1 MAADA
6 VGVAALIRAAFAA
19 QSAVTDPLPS
29 ALRVTDAD
37 VAAHLR
43 TGAGAVA
50 EAANQPVGAALW
62 VDQDGGLYLSRL
74 AVHPAW
80 RGRGI
85 AKALVAAA
93 ESAARAIGLPRAA
106 SEYAP
111 RAAGQPTAVRRPR
124 LRRDDARDPSRLR
137 RTDLREYGKT
147 ARRNRDAI
155 RMGTRPW
162 FILAAVALARVG
174 FGYQYQTVATL
185 GPDLMQ
191 RYGLDYAGLGTLIG
205 AFMLLG
211 GFLALPLGL
220 LARRLGDRLVLGAG
234 LALMVLGPAVSA
246 AAAGPAGIG
255 AGRSAAGVG
264 AVAMIVLQNKIIA
277 DWFAGRR
284 FMWAI
289 SVSVAAYPIGV
300 GLAQLVLPPLALA
313 YGWRAAFLSG
323 ALPMAAATAMFL
335 ASFRPSPHAAP
346 TPPRFS
352 LPGGR
357 ECLLLVVAGLIWT
370 AYTAGYSGY
379 TAYVPSLMAARGE
392 SLVLTGV
399 VLTIATWGNVP
410 ATLLGAG
417 LAARLGGFRIFL
429 LGTVALVVGM
439 IGTALL
445 DWPVICAVVI
455 GIVGSFH
462 PGVIMAVG
470 TLSARPENRAVGMGL
485 FYSMYYAGGAVVP
498 AMCGWAADMSGGPEG
513 ALLAAAA
520 VSALAVPMY
529 LLHRRLTAHELMLVR
544 A

>member
-1 MAADA
+1 M
-6 VGVAALIRAAFAA
+6 
-19 QSAVTDPLPS
+19 
-29 ALRVTDAD
+29 
-37 VAAHLR
+37 
-43 TGAGAVA
+43 GA
-50 EAANQPVGAALW
+50 
-62 VDQDGGLYLSRL
+62 
-74 AVHPAW
+74 
-80 RGRGI
+80 
-85 AKALVAAA
+85 
-93 ESAARAIGLPRAA
+93 
-106 SEYAP
+106 
-111 RAAGQPTAVRRPR
+111 
-124 LRRDDARDPSRLR
+124 
-137 RTDLREYGKT
+137 
-147 ARRNRDAI
+147 
-155 RMGTRPW
+155 RPW
-162 FILAAVALARVG
+162 LILAAVALARIG

-191 RYGLDYAGLGTLIG
+191 LYRLDYAGLGTLIG

-211 GFLALPLGL
+211 GFLALPLGM

-246 AAAGPAGIG
+246 VAAGPAGIG
-255 AGRSAAGVG
+255 VGRSAAGVG

-277 DWFAGRR
+277 DWFTGRR

-323 ALPMAAATAMFL
+323 SLPMTAALALFL

-357 ECLLLVVAGLIWT
+357 ECLLLVIAGLIWT

-392 SLVLTGV
+392 SLVLTGL

-417 LAARLGGFRIFL
+417 LAARVGGFRIFL
-429 LGTVALVVGM
+429 LGTAALVLGM
-439 IGTALL
+439 TGAALL

-529 LLHRRLTAHELMLVR
+529 MLHRRLTAHELMLVR

>member
-1 MAADA
+1 MM
-6 VGVAALIRAAFAA
+6 
-19 QSAVTDPLPS
+19 
-29 ALRVTDAD
+29 
-37 VAAHLR
+37 
-43 TGAGAVA
+43 GA
-50 EAANQPVGAALW
+50 
-62 VDQDGGLYLSRL
+62 
-74 AVHPAW
+74 
-80 RGRGI
+80 
-85 AKALVAAA
+85 
-93 ESAARAIGLPRAA
+93 
-106 SEYAP
+106 
-111 RAAGQPTAVRRPR
+111 
-124 LRRDDARDPSRLR
+124 
-137 RTDLREYGKT
+137 
-147 ARRNRDAI
+147 
-155 RMGTRPW
+155 RPW
-162 FILAAVALARVG
+162 LILTAVALARIG

-185 GPDLMQ
+185 GPDLM
-191 RYGLDYAGLGTLIG
+191 RLFRLDYAMLGTLIG
-205 AFMLLG
+205 SFMLLG

-220 LARRLGDRLVLGAG
+220 LARRYGDRLVLGAG
-234 LALMVLGPAVSA
+234 LAVMVLGPVVSA

-255 AGRSAAGVG
+255 IGRSAAGVG

-277 DWFAGRR
+277 DWFTGRR

-289 SVSVAAYPIGV
+289 SVSVAAYPIGI
-300 GLAQLVLPPLALA
+300 GLAQIILPPLALA
-313 YGWRAAFLSG
+313 YGWQAAFLSD
-323 ALPMAAATAMFL
+323 AVPMAVALVLFL

-346 TPPRFS
+346 MPRRFS

-379 TAYVPSLMAARGE
+379 TGYVPSLMAARGE
-392 SLVLTGV
+392 GLVLTGL

-417 LAARLGGFRIFL
+417 LAARFGGFRVFL
-429 LGTVALVVGM
+429 FGTAALVVGM
-439 IGTALL
+439 TGAALL
-445 DWPVICAVVI
+445 DWPVTCAVVI

-498 AMCGWAADMSGGPEG
+498 AMCGWAADMTGGPEG

-529 LLHRRLTAHELMLVR
+529 LLHRRMTAHELMLAR

>member
-1 MAADA
+1 M
-6 VGVAALIRAAFAA
+6 
-19 QSAVTDPLPS
+19 
-29 ALRVTDAD
+29 
-37 VAAHLR
+37 
-43 TGAGAVA
+43 
-50 EAANQPVGAALW
+50 
-62 VDQDGGLYLSRL
+62 
-74 AVHPAW
+74 
-80 RGRGI
+80 
-85 AKALVAAA
+85 
-93 ESAARAIGLPRAA
+93 
-106 SEYAP
+106 
-111 RAAGQPTAVRRPR
+111 
-124 LRRDDARDPSRLR
+124 DAR
-137 RTDLREYGKT
+137 
-147 ARRNRDAI
+147 
-155 RMGTRPW
+155 PW
-162 FILAAVALARVG
+162 LILAAVALARIG

-191 RYGLDYAGLGTLIG
+191 LYRLDYAGLGTLIG

-211 GFLALPLGL
+211 GFLALPLGI

-255 AGRSAAGVG
+255 GGRSAAGVG

-277 DWFAGRR
+277 DWFTGRR

-300 GLAQLVLPPLALA
+300 GLAQLVLPPLALV

-323 ALPMAAATAMFL
+323 SFPMAAALALFL
-335 ASFRPSPHAAP
+335 VSFRPSPHAAP

-357 ECLLLVVAGLIWT
+357 ECLLLVIGGLIWT

-379 TAYVPSLMAARGE
+379 TAYVPSLMAARGQ
-392 SLVLTGV
+392 SLMLTGL

-417 LAARLGGFRIFL
+417 LAARVGGFRIFL
-429 LGTVALVVGM
+429 LGTVALVLGM
-439 IGTALL
+439 TGAALL
-445 DWPVICAVVI
+445 DWPVICAVVV
-455 GIVGSFH
+455 GVVGSFH

-520 VSALAVPMY
+520 VSALAVPLYM
-529 LLHRRLTAHELMLVR
+529 LHRRLTAHELMLAR